1 MGSVLQAIQLFA
13 TAFVT
18 SLAIG
23 VGVSHVRLRKRRH
36 VLDEVRPETIVR
48 LRSLSG
54 MYRARFLAKDRA
66 GIHISSPMQR
76 DFFVP
81 LRVGEEVSIEVPIEK
96 GVVVFKT
103 EVVSRDNDNHTF
115 CLRAPAVPNM
125 INRREEIRSV
135 RFHGEQAFVNEEHA
149 ELVDVSRSGA
159 RVLTFAKIEP
169 GEVVRVAI
177 PRFDASQ
184 LAHVLDCTPAPLQ
197 DRQGYQLRLRF
208 IDPLPPIPIKMRN

>member
-1 MGSVLQAIQLFA
+1 MGPVIQAIQLFA

-23 VGVSHVRLRKRRH
+23 AGVSHFRLRRRRH
-36 VLDEVRPETIVR
+36 VLDTVRPETIVR

-54 MYRARFLAKDRA
+54 MYRARFLTKDRA

-81 LRVGEEVSIEVPIEK
+81 LRVGEEVSIEVPIDK
-96 GVVVFKT
+96 GVVVFKS
-103 EVVSRDNDNHTF
+103 EVVSRDTGNHTF
-115 CLRAPAVPNM
+115 CLRAPAVPAL
-125 INRREEIRSV
+125 INRREEARTE
-135 RFHGEQAFVNEEHA
+135 RFHGEQAFINEEPA

-159 RVLTFAKIEP
+159 RLLSFCRHEP
-169 GEVVRVAI
+169 GDVVRVAI

-184 LAHVLDCTPAPLQ
+184 LAHVMDCTPAPLQ
-197 DRQGYQLRLRF
+197 DRQGFQLRLRF
-208 IDPLPPIPIKMRN
+208 IDPLPPIPVKLRS